1 MSKVTLLDFEEK
13 DLALLGGG
21 NHEVELMST
30 RWETE
35 DSESVAGVGDSDVV
49 FCQLNGEGT
58 AEEIDSGTGPDFP
71 SLVEKG
77 GVVVCFVG
85 NADASRL
92 TGFIGSV
99 PDMAYLDSP
108 SFPSI
113 RLNQSGPFRPLLEKF
128 QPSIS
133 QARKLFP
140 EPLPE
145 AAWLM
150 DSSFGRFEIL
160 AKSADGCPVSVL
172 VRKGRGFFVLLPWF
186 GEKNIEVAGYVLT
199 DVLPRM
205 DSWAAED
212 KDSRWLEKEEYCFPV
227 LKELV
232 LKREEEGRRH
242 EEALRA
248 LDEQIRDIK
257 AVEQESFHKLL
268 KAEGPE
274 LKKAVLNAL
283 AYLGW
288 EKVVDV
294 DAYWKNVIRNKE
306 EHIWLIEGES
316 SSIEAGMRNDYF
328 ILVVVCGNKNWAADD
343 ECALLQK
350 YKGRRMQEFGN
361 TGMKALLIGN
371 YFSATEARLRN
382 QPFTSVQI
390 DEAEKDGNGLLTT
403 WELFRAIKA
412 EKENRISKEE
422 IRRRIKEKTGLIQFD
437 V

>member
-1 MSKVTLLDFEEK
+1 MSKITLLDFEEK

-21 NHEVELMST
+21 NHDVELMST

-35 DSESVAGVGDSDVV
+35 APESVAGVGESDVI
-49 FCQLNGEGT
+49 FHQLNGEGA
-58 AEEIDSGTGPDFP
+58 AEDIDSALGPDFP

-77 GVVVCFVG
+77 GAFVCFVG
-85 NADASRL
+85 NADPRRL
-92 TGFIGSV
+92 RGLIGSV
-99 PDMAYLDSP
+99 PDMVLDNP
-108 SFPSI
+108 SLQSI
-113 RLNQSGPFRPLLEKF
+113 RLNQSGPFLPLLEKF
-128 QPSIS
+128 RPSIS

-140 EPLPE
+140 EPLPD

-172 VRKGRGFFVLLPWF
+172 VRRGRGFFVLLPWF
-186 GEKNIEVAGYVLT
+186 GEKNIEVAGCVLN

-205 DSWAAED
+205 DSGAAGD
-212 KDSRWLEKEEYCFPV
+212 KDFRWLENEEYRFPL
-227 LKELV
+227 LKDLV
-232 LKREEEGRRH
+232 LKREEEERRH

-283 AYLGW
+283 SYLGW

-294 DAYWKNVIRNKE
+294 DAYWKNVIRDKE
-306 EHIWLIEGES
+306 ENIWLIEGES
-316 SSIEAGMRNDYF
+316 PSIEAGMRNDYF
-328 ILVVVCGNKNWAADD
+328 VLVLVRGNKNRAADN

-361 TGMKALLIGN
+361 TRMKALLVGN
-371 YFSATEARLRN
+371 YFNATEARLRN
-382 QPFTSVQI
+382 EPFTSVQI

-412 EKENRISKEE
+412 EKENRISKED
-422 IRRRIKEKTGLIQFD
+422 IRRRIKEKTGLIQFGA
-437 V
+437 